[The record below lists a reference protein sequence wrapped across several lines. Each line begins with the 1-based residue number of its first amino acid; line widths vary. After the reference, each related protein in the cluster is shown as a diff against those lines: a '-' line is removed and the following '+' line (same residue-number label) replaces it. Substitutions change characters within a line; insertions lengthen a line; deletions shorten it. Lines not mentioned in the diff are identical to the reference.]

1 MTSLVH
7 PRGSL
12 RRYSSASHSH
22 PRRPCGGG
30 LGGRITA
37 WDAMGYHG
45 ITWASINRLGASA
58 PRLKRNLYG
67 PLMGCPL
74 KEWLRGNSPRTRR
87 ETAPPA
93 ARASHE
99 INPWLTAGPLS
110 RAYEVPNT
118 GNAWLRSRVVPRPR
132 KASFSLM
139 EQTRLEATRCSEH
152 S

>member
-12 RRYSSASHSH
+12 RRSWGASPSH

-45 ITWASINRLGASA
+45 ITWASINCPGASA
-58 PRLKRNLYG
+58 PQLKRNLHG

-74 KEWLRGNSPRTRR
+74 KEWLRGNSPCVPP
-87 ETAPPA
+87 ETALRRGLQGATRNQSVVNGGALLTGLRGPKHGEREVVL
-93 ARASHE
+93 ARCS
-99 INPWLTAGPLS
+99 G
-110 RAYEVPNT
+110 
-118 GNAWLRSRVVPRPR
+118 PR
-132 KASFSLM
+132 KAFPFPCRNKPDWRP
-139 EQTRLEATRCSEH
+139 QDDQ
-152 S
+152 

>member
-22 PRRPCGGG
+22 PRRPCEGG

-45 ITWASINRLGASA
+45 ITWASINRPGASA
-58 PRLKRNLYG
+58 PRLKRNLHG

-74 KEWLRGNSPRTRR
+74 KEWLRGTPRARR

-93 ARASHE
+93 ARGATRNQPVVNSGGPSHAPARFQTQGTRGCARE
-99 INPWLTAGPLS
+99 LF
-110 RAYEVPNT
+110 
-118 GNAWLRSRVVPRPR
+118 RSRR
-132 KASFSLM
+132 ASFSLT
-139 EQTRLEATRCSEH
+139 EQTRLEATRC
-152 S
+152 